1 MSWGDRFAMRS
12 TPVLD
17 SHESR
22 TAGASAEAIPKSA
35 GFARRAGAFLL
46 HEFLEILPP
55 TIFFLIGFNLVV
67 LTTNLILADYGGQ
80 VASFLIATTSALVV
94 AKAVL
99 VANAMPAI
107 RRYDRAPL
115 IRPILFKTVF
125 YWAAV
130 FIVRLLE
137 HWIRYRFGGDYVFG
151 GFVPHV
157 VATFSWDRFIAIQLW
172 IFVLFL
178 IYVTAS
184 EFNRLFGQGELRRVL
199 FTYRPSE
206 LQLNRR
212 QKIYELVR
220 LGKLADAHSIDE
232 FRDPTSPA
240 HMQLVD
246 ILRRLAVKPQ
256 PHSSINRY

>member
-1 MSWGDRFAMRS
+1 MRS
-12 TPVLD
+12 APIEV
-17 SHESR
+17 
-22 TAGASAEAIPKSA
+22 AAEPTGRPA
-35 GFARRAGAFLL
+35 GFARRAGTFLL
-46 HEFLEILPP
+46 HEFLEIVPP
-55 TIFFLIGFNLVV
+55 TIFFFIGFNLVV

-80 VASFLIATTSALVV
+80 VASFIIATTSALVV

-137 HWIRYRFGGDYVFG
+137 HWIRYRFGGDYTFG

-157 VATFSWDRFIAIQLW
+157 VANFSWDRFIAIQLW
-172 IFVLFL
+172 IFVLFFV
-178 IYVTAS
+178 YVTAS
-184 EFNRLFGQGELRRVL
+184 EFNRLFGRGELTRIL

-212 QKIYELVR
+212 QQIQELVR

-232 FRDPTSPA
+232 LRDPASRA
-240 HMQLVD
+240 HAQLVE
-246 ILRRLAVKPQ
+246 IVGRLARKPHCGSR
-256 PHSSINRY
+256 PTKGTKSIAARVG

>member
-1 MSWGDRFAMRS
+1 MRS
-12 TPVLD
+12 APIEV
-17 SHESR
+17 
-22 TAGASAEAIPKSA
+22 AAEPTDRPA
-35 GFARRAGAFLL
+35 GFARRTGTFLL

-55 TIFFLIGFNLVV
+55 TIFFFIGFNLIV

-80 VASFLIATTSALVV
+80 VASLMIATVSALVV

-99 VANAMPAI
+99 VANALPAI

-137 HWIRYRFGGDYVFG
+137 HWIEYLRSGDYVFG
-151 GFVPHV
+151 GFLKHET
-157 VATFSWDRFIAIQLW
+157 ATFSWGHFIAVQLW
-172 IFVLFL
+172 ILVLFL

-184 EFNRLFGQGELRRVL
+184 EFNRLFGHGELSRIL

-206 LQLNRR
+206 LQQNRR
-212 QKIYELVR
+212 QQIQELVR

-232 FRDPTSPA
+232 LRDPASRA
-240 HMQLVD
+240 HTQLVE
-246 ILRRLAVKPQ
+246 IVRRLARKPQ
-256 PHSSINRY
+256 LRPSVY

>member
-1 MSWGDRFAMRS
+1 MRGA
-12 TPVLD
+12 PVLD
-17 SHESR
+17 SDEPVKLEVPAKSN
-22 TAGASAEAIPKSA
+22 AGGGGLP
-35 GFARRAGAFLL
+35 RRVGAFLL
-46 HEFLEILPP
+46 REFLEILPP
-55 TIFFLIGFNLVV
+55 TIFFVIGFNLIV
-67 LTTNLILADYGGQ
+67 LTTNLILADYGAQ
-80 VASFLIATTSALVV
+80 FANFMIATVSALVV
-94 AKAVL
+94 AKALL

-137 HWIRYRFGGDYVFG
+137 HWIRYRFGGDYAFG

-157 VATFSWDRFIAIQLW
+157 IANFSWDRFIAIQLW

-178 IYVTAS
+178 LYVTAS
-184 EFNRLFGQGELRRVL
+184 EFNRLFGHGELSRIL

-212 QKIYELVR
+212 QQIQELVR
-220 LGKLADAHSIDE
+220 LGKLADAYSIDE
-232 FRDPTSPA
+232 LRNPA
-240 HMQLVD
+240 NRAHAQLVE
-246 ILRRLAVKPQ
+246 IVG
-256 PHSSINRY
+256 

>member
-1 MSWGDRFAMRS
+1 VRS
-12 TPVLD
+12 EPVFD
-17 SHESR
+17 PQQTS
-22 TAGASAEAIPKSA
+22 GIAIPA
-35 GFARRAGAFLL
+35 APPPGFARRAGAFFVR
-46 HEFLEILPP
+46 EFLEILPP

-80 VASFLIATTSALVV
+80 VASFIVATTSALVV

-99 VANAMPAI
+99 VANAISVI
-107 RRYDRAPL
+107 RRFDRAPL
-115 IRPILFKTVF
+115 IRPILFKTLF

-157 VATFSWDRFIAIQLW
+157 VANFSWDRFIAIQLW

-184 EFNRLFGQGELRRVL
+184 EFNRLFGHGELSRIL

-212 QKIYELVR
+212 ERIHELVR
-220 LGKLADAHSIDE
+220 LGKLADAHSLDE
-232 FRDPTSPA
+232 LRDPASSA
-240 HMQLVD
+240 HAQLVD
-246 ILRRLAVKPQ
+246 IVQRLARQAP
-256 PHSSINRY
+256 PPRAAG

>member
-1 MSWGDRFAMRS
+1 MRS
-12 TPVLD
+12 TPVLNRPETPEIGVTAE
-17 SHESR
+17 SHR
-22 TAGASAEAIPKSA
+22 ASGGPVHR
-35 GFARRAGAFLL
+35 GGAFLL

-55 TIFFLIGFNLVV
+55 TIFFLIGFNLIV
-67 LTTNLILADYGGQ
+67 LTTNLILAEYEAQ
-80 VASFLIATTSALVV
+80 FASFMIATVSALVI

-137 HWIRYRFGGDYVFG
+137 HWIRYRFGGEYVFG

-157 VATFSWDRFIAIQLW
+157 IATFSWGHFSAVQLW

-178 IYVTAS
+178 MYVTAS
-184 EFNRLFGQGELRRVL
+184 EFNRLFGHGELSRIL

-212 QKIYELVR
+212 QRIHELVR
-220 LGKLADAHSIDE
+220 LGKLADAHSLDE
-232 FRDPTSPA
+232 LRDPASSA
-240 HMQLVD
+240 HAQLVE
-246 ILRRLAVKPQ
+246 IVSRLAQ
-256 PHSSINRY
+256 PKGARTLA

>member
-1 MSWGDRFAMRS
+1 MRS
-12 TPVLD
+12 APIEV
-17 SHESR
+17 
-22 TAGASAEAIPKSA
+22 AAEPTGRPA
-35 GFARRAGAFLL
+35 GFARRTGAFVL

-55 TIFFLIGFNLVV
+55 TIFFLIGFNLIV
-67 LTTNLILADYGGQ
+67 LTTNLILADYAAQ
-80 VASFLIATTSALVV
+80 FASFMVATVSALVV

-99 VANAMPAI
+99 VANAMPTI

-130 FIVRLLE
+130 FIVRLIE
-137 HWIRYRFGGDYVFG
+137 HWIKYRFGGDYTFG

-184 EFNRLFGQGELRRVL
+184 EFNRLFGRGELRRIL
-199 FTYRPSE
+199 FTYRPTE

-212 QKIYELVR
+212 QQIQELVR

-232 FRDPTSPA
+232 LRDPASRA
-240 HMQLVD
+240 HAQLVE
-246 ILRRLAVKPQ
+246 IVRRLAVKPQ
-256 PHSSINRY
+256 SHSST

>member
-1 MSWGDRFAMRS
+1 MRS
-12 TPVLD
+12 APILD
-17 SHESR
+17 GRRKSGIEVTTALPGSSSGFVGR
-22 TAGASAEAIPKSA
+22 TG
-35 GFARRAGAFLL
+35 RFLL

-55 TIFFLIGFNLVV
+55 TIFFFIGFNLIVV
-67 LTTNLILADYGGQ
+67 TTNLILADYGAR
-80 VASFLIATTSALVV
+80 VATFLIATASALIV

-157 VATFSWDRFIAIQLW
+157 VATFSWNRFIAIQLW

-178 IYVTAS
+178 VYVTAS
-184 EFNRLFGQGELRRVL
+184 EFNRLFGHGELRRIL

-212 QKIYELVR
+212 QRIYELVR
-220 LGKLADAHSIDE
+220 LGKLADAHSMDE
-232 FRDPTSPA
+232 FRDPATAA
-240 HMQLVD
+240 HGELVD
-246 ILRRLAVKPQ
+246 ILSRLAVKPR
-256 PHSSINRY
+256 PRSST

>member
-1 MSWGDRFAMRS
+1 MRS
-12 TPVLD
+12 APIEV
-17 SHESR
+17 
-22 TAGASAEAIPKSA
+22 AAEPTGRPA
-35 GFARRAGAFLL
+35 GFARRAGTFLL
-46 HEFLEILPP
+46 HEFLEIVPP
-55 TIFFLIGFNLVV
+55 TIFFFIGFNLIV

-80 VASFLIATTSALVV
+80 VASLMIATVSALVV

-99 VANAMPAI
+99 VANALPAI

-130 FIVRLLE
+130 FIVRALE
-137 HWIRYRFGGDYVFG
+137 HWVRYRFGGDYVFG

-157 VATFSWDRFIAIQLW
+157 VANFSWDRFIAIQLW

-184 EFNRLFGQGELRRVL
+184 EFNRLFGHGELGRIL

-212 QKIYELVR
+212 ERIHELVR
-220 LGKLADAHSIDE
+220 LGKLADAHSLDE
-232 FRDPTSPA
+232 LRDPASSA
-240 HMQLVD
+240 HAQLVD
-246 ILRRLAVKPQ
+246 IVQRLARQ
-256 PHSSINRY
+256 ARPHRAAG

>member
-1 MSWGDRFAMRS
+1 MRS
-12 TPVLD
+12 APIEV
-17 SHESR
+17 
-22 TAGASAEAIPKSA
+22 AAEPTGGPA

-55 TIFFLIGFNLVV
+55 TIFFLIGFNLIV

-80 VASFLIATTSALVV
+80 FASFMLATAGALIV
-94 AKAVL
+94 AKALL

-125 YWAAV
+125 FWVAV
-130 FIVRLLE
+130 FIARLLE
-137 HWIRYRFGGDYVFG
+137 HWIEYLLSGDYVFG
-151 GFVPHV
+151 GFLKHET
-157 VATFSWDRFIAIQLW
+157 ATFSWHRFIAIQLW

-178 IYVTAS
+178 VYVTAS
-184 EFNRLFGQGELRRVL
+184 EFNRLFGHGELSRIL

-212 QKIYELVR
+212 QQIHELVR

-232 FRDPTSPA
+232 LRDPASRA
-240 HMQLVD
+240 HAQLVE
-246 ILRRLAVKPQ
+246 ILRRLARRPQ
-256 PHSSINRY
+256 PHLVVK

>member
-1 MSWGDRFAMRS
+1 MRS
-12 TPVLD
+12 TPVLNRPETPEIGVTAE
-17 SHESR
+17 SHR
-22 TAGASAEAIPKSA
+22 ASGGPVHR
-35 GFARRAGAFLL
+35 GGAFLL

-67 LTTNLILADYGGQ
+67 LTTNLILADYEAQ
-80 VASFLIATTSALVV
+80 FASFMIATVSALVV

-130 FIVRLLE
+130 FIVRLIE
-137 HWIRYRFGGDYVFG
+137 HWVKYRFGGDYVFG

-157 VATFSWDRFIAIQLW
+157 VANFSWDRFIAIQLW

-178 IYVTAS
+178 VYVTAS
-184 EFNRLFGQGELRRVL
+184 EFNRLFGHGELGRIL

-220 LGKLADAHSIDE
+220 LGRLADAHSMDE
-232 FRDPTSPA
+232 FRDPTSAA
-240 HMQLVD
+240 HIQLVD
-246 ILRRLAVKPQ
+246 ILGRLAVKPQ
-256 PHSSINRY
+256 SHSAT

>member
-1 MSWGDRFAMRS
+1 MRS
-12 TPVLD
+12 APVLD
-17 SHESR
+17 DHE
-22 TAGASAEAIPKSA
+22 TLEVDAPVEGTHAPM
-35 GFARRAGAFLL
+35 GTARRAGAFLL

-55 TIFFLIGFNLVV
+55 TIFFFLGFNLIV
-67 LTTNLILADYGGQ
+67 LTTNLILADYEVQ
-80 VASFLIATTSALVV
+80 FASFMIATASALVV

-99 VANAMPAI
+99 VANAMSAI

-130 FIVRLLE
+130 FIVRVLE
-137 HWIRYRFGGDYVFG
+137 HWVRYRFGGDYVFG

-157 VATFSWDRFIAIQLW
+157 VANFSWDRFIAIQLW

-184 EFNRLFGQGELRRVL
+184 EFNRLFGHGELRRIL

-206 LQLNRR
+206 MQLNRR
-212 QKIYELVR
+212 QQIQELVR

-232 FRDPTSPA
+232 LGDPASRA
-240 HMQLVD
+240 HAQLVE
-246 ILRRLAVKPQ
+246 IVRRLARKPQ
-256 PHSSINRY
+256 LRPSVD

>member
-1 MSWGDRFAMRS
+1 MRS
-12 TPVLD
+12 AAAQDRDKV
-17 SHESR
+17 SEIEV
-22 TAGASAEAIPKSA
+22 SAEPIGPSA
-35 GFARRAGAFLL
+35 GFVRRAGAFLL

-55 TIFFLIGFNLVV
+55 TIFFLIGFNLIV
-67 LTTNLILADYGGQ
+67 LTTNLILADYGAQ
-80 VASFLIATTSALVV
+80 VASFLIATASALVV

-137 HWIRYRFGGDYVFG
+137 HWVRYRFGGDYVFG

-157 VATFSWDRFIAIQLW
+157 VATFSWHRFIAIQLW

-184 EFNRLFGQGELRRVL
+184 EFNRLFGHGELRRIL

-212 QKIYELVR
+212 QKVHELVR
-220 LGKLADAHSIDE
+220 LGKLADAHSMDE
-232 FRDPTSPA
+232 FRDPASAA
-240 HMQLVD
+240 HIQLVD
-246 ILRRLAVKPQ
+246 ILGRLAVKPQ
-256 PHSSINRY
+256 PHSST